1 MIKVFWKLF
10 YKYLDQVEEYKNKLK
25 SLDNALHK
33 L

>member
-1 MIKVFWKLF
+1 MKKLWKLF

-25 SLDNALHK
+25 SLGNALHK